1 MQFTIKD
8 AWLPATLTAP
18 AMTDA
23 DFAAVCAR
31 YPELVFETTGEGKL
45 VVMKPAVRNEG
56 ITSQLQAWAQS
67 GTVFDSSA
75 AFVLPN
81 GARRGA
87 HTAWSARTD
96 VNGSRFC
103 PDFVIEVRSPRDKLS
118 LLRDKMLEYI
128 ENGAQLAWLIDP
140 ERKVVEILRP
150 NSDVEVREGLA
161 NIEGGGPVAGFVLDL
176 SGV

>member
-1 MQFTIKD
+1 M
-8 AWLPATLTAP
+8 
-18 AMTDA
+18 
-23 DFAAVCAR
+23 
-31 YPELVFETTGEGKL
+31 
-45 VVMKPAVRNEG
+45 
-56 ITSQLQAWAQS
+56 
-67 GTVFDSSA
+67 
-75 AFVLPN
+75 
-81 GARRGA
+81 
-87 HTAWSARTD
+87 
-96 VNGSRFC
+96 
-103 PDFVIEVRSPRDKLS
+103 IEVRSPRDKLS